1 MLVQT
6 VTPNSPAAKA
16 GIAGGNIIAT
26 LDGNQIRLGG
36 DIITSVGGRKIRTR
50 DDLANFIARHK
61 QGEKVK
67 IVVVRDG
74 KERTVEVT
82 LAARPTQ
89 TSGTP

>member
-1 MLVQT
+1 M
-6 VTPNSPAAKA
+6 SIGMAKPMP
-16 GIAGGNIIAT
+16 T

-36 DIITSVGGRKIRTR
+36 DIITSVDGKKIRTR
-50 DDLANFIARHK
+50 DDLANFVSRHK

-67 IVVVRDG
+67 IAVVRDG
-74 KERTVEVT
+74 KEHTLEVT